1 MDPNRHF
8 FKDSGCE
15 ESTSILDLIDSLG
28 ADFKLM
34 AHYDL
39 HETTDS
45 DASEFTPA
53 KAARDGL

>member
-15 ESTSILDLIDSLG
+15 ESTSVLDLIDSLG
-28 ADFKLM
+28 TDFKFM
-34 AHYDL
+34 AHFDL

-45 DASEFTPA
+45 DESEFRPA
-53 KAARDGL
+53 KAARDGQ